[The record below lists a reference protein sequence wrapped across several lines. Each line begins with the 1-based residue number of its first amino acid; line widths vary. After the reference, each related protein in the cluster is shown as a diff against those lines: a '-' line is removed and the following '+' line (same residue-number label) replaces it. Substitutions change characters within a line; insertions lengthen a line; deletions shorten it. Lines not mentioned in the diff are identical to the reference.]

1 MAASATFHGS
11 ARTTRSADLAASAG
25 DASPAPTSAAR
36 SCVALL
42 VISRAPRTTVCECE
56 DFRSPRA
63 RALPT
68 VPVPMIAIFMARCS
82 LPDANQN
89 KRDGEQFRWLWSRP
103 RRPGAH
109 RRYADIWFHRIR
121 RTRCQQRPK
130 AGVYPQRR
138 PQRGPLRASRRDY
151 FMSMHRASTIAT
163 AERAAARGE
172 PWLSLFEPA
181 ELHELLR
188 GAGFSAIEN
197 LGASEIAERFYGV
210 VGPDITLGPG
220 PHIVR
225 AATEGRI
232 GLEAECLAQG
242 LVMRTGSRD

>member
-1 MAASATFHGS
+1 
-11 ARTTRSADLAASAG
+11 
-25 DASPAPTSAAR
+25 
-36 SCVALL
+36 
-42 VISRAPRTTVCECE
+42 
-56 DFRSPRA
+56 
-63 RALPT
+63 
-68 VPVPMIAIFMARCS
+68 
-82 LPDANQN
+82 
-89 KRDGEQFRWLWSRP
+89 
-103 RRPGAH
+103 
-109 RRYADIWFHRIR
+109 
-121 RTRCQQRPK
+121 
-130 AGVYPQRR
+130 
-138 PQRGPLRASRRDY
+138 
-151 FMSMHRASTIAT
+151 MHRASTIAT